1 MDDDLLFRDETEAI
15 RKTKDLLESGKG
27 DAAEWMARCELLL
40 GHYEKLLSQTMRITR
55 ISDRFQ
61 QQVWNLHDR
70 LVEANSYQSQLL
82 DTAITGIIEVDS
94 SRTIIAANQAFCSAT
109 GYSQEELA
117 GTAFTDIFIE
127 PKDAASQS
135 LDCCPPSPVCGVE
148 CVARTKD
155 GRLLNVL
162 GNSTAR
168 KDAVGRITGGIVSV
182 VDVTDLVIA
191 REAAKSAD
199 QAKSAFIA
207 TMSHE
212 IRTPLNGILGMIELL
227 GQSDLTDQ
235 QQKKVEIVHSAA
247 ESLIRLLNDV
257 LDLAKIESGKLA
269 LEETDFSLPDSLSEC
284 IDLMRIRAAKKG
296 LAFNISYSKGIP
308 DPLRGDPARLRQI
321 LFNLLD
327 NAIKFTE
334 QGTIDL
340 VVRAIPQKDEK
351 VLLHFSVS
359 DTGIGIEPG
368 KEASIFERF
377 SQADSSMTRRYG
389 GSGLGLAVVSEL
401 TSAMNGTIW
410 VDSTPGEG
418 STFHFTVQCGT
429 RYNGSE
435 DRPSCLSEEDR
446 HSLRGMKVLLAE
458 DHPLN
463 QMVVREALKSYGCD
477 IDVASSGREAVEA
490 VGRRP
495 YHVVL
500 MDLQMPGMDGLEATK
515 KIRSDERFATIPIIA
530 LTAHSTEKDRE
541 KCLAAGMNDYLSKP
555 LRTDQLV
562 SVLRMWARAP
572 AGSPN
577 PGAVDTSPPA
587 ERPSSTMRDLRGI
600 DVDAALERLDGNER
614 LFCELL
620 EEFCT
625 SCCNSADAILAA
637 WQKGD
642 YPEARRLLHSIKG
655 VAANLSAVDL
665 YAAARSL
672 ERLVSEGDEGSFL
685 AEHDRFSRALQII
698 LRCTGKGEN
707 QA

>member
-1 MDDDLLFRDETEAI
+1 MDDDLLFREETETV
-15 RKTKDLLESGKG
+15 RKAKDLLESGKG
-27 DAAEWMARCELLL
+27 DAAEWMARCEWLLS
-40 GHYEKLLSQTMRITR
+40 HYEKLLSQTMRITR

-70 LVEANSYQSQLL
+70 LVAANSYQRQLL

-109 GYSQEELA
+109 GYSQEELT
-117 GTAFTDIFIE
+117 GTAFADIFIKPE
-127 PKDAASQS
+127 DAASQS
-135 LDCCPPSPVCGVE
+135 LDCCPPFPVCGVE

-168 KDAVGRITGGIVSV
+168 KDAAGRITGGIVSV

-235 QQKKVEIVHSAA
+235 QQKKVAIMHSAA
-247 ESLIRLLNDV
+247 ESLVRLLNDV
-257 LDLAKIESGKLA
+257 LDLAKIESGKLS
-269 LEETDFSLPDSLSEC
+269 LEETDFSLQESLSEC
-284 IDLMRIRAAKKG
+284 TSLMRIRAANKG

-334 QGTIDL
+334 HGTIDVL
-340 VVRAIPQKDEK
+340 VQAIRQKNEK

-401 TSAMNGTIW
+401 TSAMNGAIW
-410 VDSTPGEG
+410 VDSAPGEG
-418 STFHFTVQCGT
+418 STFHFTVRCGI

-435 DRPSCLSEEDR
+435 DSPSCLAEEDR
-446 HSLRGMKVLLAE
+446 HSLRGMRVLLAE

-463 QMVVREALKSYGCD
+463 QMVVREALRSYGCD
-477 IDVASSGREAVEA
+477 LYVVSSGREAVEA
-490 VGRRP
+490 LGRHP
-495 YHVVL
+495 YDVVL

-515 KIRSDERFATIPIIA
+515 RIRSDERFATIPIIA
-530 LTAHSTEKDRE
+530 LTAHSTQSDRE
-541 KCLAAGMNDYLSKP
+541 QCLAVGMNDYLSKP
-555 LRTDQLV
+555 LRVDQLI
-562 SVLRMWARAP
+562 SVLRIWGQGRA
-572 AGSPN
+572 ASPN
-577 PGAVDTSPPA
+577 QAAAETIAEG
-587 ERPSSTMRDLRGI
+587 ERPGRVRSDFSGI
-600 DVDAALERLDGNER
+600 DVDSALERLDGNEQ

-620 EEFCT
+620 EEFCA
-625 SCCNSADAILAA
+625 SCCNSTESILAA
-637 WQKGD
+637 WQTGD
-642 YPEARRLLHSIKG
+642 FPEARRLIHSIKG
-655 VAANLSAVDL
+655 VAGNLSATDL
-665 YAAARSL
+665 YSAASNL
-672 ERLVSEGDEGSFL
+672 ERLVSEGDEESFL
-685 AEHDRFSRALQII
+685 AELDRFSRALQVI
-698 LRCTGKGEN
+698 LRCTGKGEY

>member
-1 MDDDLLFRDETEAI
+1 MDDDLLFREETETV
-15 RKTKDLLESGKG
+15 RKAKDLLESGKG
-27 DAAEWMARCELLL
+27 DAAEWMARCEWLLS
-40 GHYEKLLSQTMRITR
+40 HYEKLLSQTMRITR

-70 LVEANSYQSQLL
+70 LVAANSYQRQLL

-109 GYSQEELA
+109 GYSQEELT
-117 GTAFTDIFIE
+117 GTSFADIFIKPE
-127 PKDAASQS
+127 DAASQS
-135 LDCCPPSPVCGVE
+135 LDCCPPFPVCGFE

-168 KDAVGRITGGIVSV
+168 KDAAGRITGGIVSV

-235 QQKKVEIVHSAA
+235 QQKKVAIMHSAA
-247 ESLIRLLNDV
+247 ESLVRLLNDV

-269 LEETDFSLPDSLSEC
+269 LEETDFSLQESLSEC
-284 IDLMRIRAAKKG
+284 TSLMRIRAANKG

-334 QGTIDL
+334 HGTIDVL
-340 VVRAIPQKDEK
+340 VQAIRQKNEK

-401 TSAMNGTIW
+401 TSAMNGAIW
-410 VDSTPGEG
+410 VDSAPGEG
-418 STFHFTVQCGT
+418 STFHFTVRCGI

-435 DRPSCLSEEDR
+435 DSPSCLAEEDR
-446 HSLRGMKVLLAE
+446 HSLRGMRVLLAE

-463 QMVVREALKSYGCD
+463 QMVVREALRSYGCD
-477 IDVASSGREAVEA
+477 LYVVSSGREAVEA
-490 VGRRP
+490 LGRHP
-495 YHVVL
+495 YDVVL

-515 KIRSDERFATIPIIA
+515 RIRSDERFATIPIIA
-530 LTAHSTEKDRE
+530 LTAHSTQSDRE
-541 KCLAAGMNDYLSKP
+541 QCLAVGMNDYLSKP
-555 LRTDQLV
+555 LRVDQLI
-562 SVLRMWARAP
+562 SVLRIWGQGRA
-572 AGSPN
+572 ASPN
-577 PGAVDTSPPA
+577 QAAMETIAEG
-587 ERPSSTMRDLRGI
+587 ERPGRVRSDFSGI
-600 DVDAALERLDGNER
+600 DVDSALERLDGNEQ

-620 EEFCT
+620 EEFCA
-625 SCCNSADAILAA
+625 SCCNSTESILAA
-637 WQKGD
+637 WQTGD
-642 YPEARRLLHSIKG
+642 FPEARRLIHSIKG
-655 VAANLSAVDL
+655 VAGNLSATDL
-665 YAAARSL
+665 YSAAGNL
-672 ERLVSEGDEGSFL
+672 ERLVSEGDEESFL
-685 AEHDRFSRALQII
+685 AELDRFSRALQVI
-698 LRCTGKGEN
+698 LRCTGKGEY